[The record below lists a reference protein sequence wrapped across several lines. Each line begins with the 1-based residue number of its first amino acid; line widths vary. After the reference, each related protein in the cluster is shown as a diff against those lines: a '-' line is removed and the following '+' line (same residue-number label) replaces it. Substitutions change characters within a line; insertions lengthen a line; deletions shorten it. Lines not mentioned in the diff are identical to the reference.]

1 MRINHHFSKSL
12 IVLAITAAFPV
23 TLYAQDDAEAR
34 IKDLEAKVQQLIVQ
48 RAEQDKHC
56 LLYTSRCV

>member
-12 IVLAITAAFPV
+12 IVLAITTAFPV

-34 IKDLEAKVQQLIVQ
+34 IKDL
-48 RAEQDKHC
+48 R
-56 LLYTSRCV
+56 